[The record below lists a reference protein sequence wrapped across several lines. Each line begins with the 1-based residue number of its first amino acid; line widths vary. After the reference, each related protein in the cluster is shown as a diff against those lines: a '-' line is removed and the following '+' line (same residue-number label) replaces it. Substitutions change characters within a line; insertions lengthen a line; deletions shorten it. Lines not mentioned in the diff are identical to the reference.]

1 MGCGSSH
8 IMPNTN
14 YDVIVLPIYRRNMK
28 EPSCLH
34 FVCILDNTNPILEEH
49 MIGIYHTE
57 TNTIEIELNKKK
69 CIYTQGRNHK
79 DIWVYAFTK

>member
-34 FVCILDNTNPILEEH
+34 FVYILDKYKSNFRRTYDWNLS
-49 MIGIYHTE
+49 Y
-57 TNTIEIELNKKK
+57 
-69 CIYTQGRNHK
+69 
-79 DIWVYAFTK
+79 